1 MAPRCLPKWLRTRAC
16 QKVHLYPSEFNKC
29 RVPLPVALASLS
41 ACCPQC
47 PCPPVR
53 HISTQSESEK
63 ILSSVLAQVLEH
75 QVPTCKAA
83 PPGDCLCLTGHHPY
97 SLPPPKGPFS
107 FTAVT
112 WVRSSFFLVVNSGG
126 DRAEVQLPKARL
138 CCSSWPSSYPP
149 TSNFGVPGKTSM
161 TETHSGWKRG

>member
-41 ACCPQC
+41 ARCPQC

-63 ILSSVLAQVLEH
+63 ILSSVLAQVLEN

-126 DRAEVQLPKARL
+126 PGQRCNCPRHDFVVAPGPAPIPQPLILGFQAR
-138 CCSSWPSSYPP
+138 PA
-149 TSNFGVPGKTSM
+149 
-161 TETHSGWKRG
+161 